1 MAPTIKKDL
10 RLTSGNL
17 WSDLTDHLPNYFL
30 ILNEH
35 ENTTPIRPYVRLF
48 SDKNIAEFRHKLSSL
63 LLNGTLYINIVILM
77 MAIIILRIKLE
88 SVSIQVLDLLN
99 CPENALEIKTG

>member
-1 MAPTIKKDL
+1 MIIMTTRITITSGTIIDHIYYHDGSNYKKDL

-48 SDKNIAEFRHKLSSL
+48 SDKNIAEFRHKLS
-63 LLNGTLYINIVILM
+63 
-77 MAIIILRIKLE
+77 
-88 SVSIQVLDLLN
+88 
-99 CPENALEIKTG
+99 TG